1 MFQEVKLFVVVGDE
15 GGVRKVTDFT
25 GDVSIS
31 ETIGDPPEQCGWKG
45 RGRQVALGSEYRGIE
60 DCNRKGVQLL
70 KIEGTGHQRSSSMK
84 TMEPFIPYNFMLDS
98 IT

>member
-1 MFQEVKLFVVVGDE
+1 MFQKVKLFVVVRDE

-31 ETIGDPPEQCGWKG
+31 EMIGDPPEQCGWKG
-45 RGRQVALGSEYRGIE
+45 RGRQALGSKYRGNE

-70 KIEGTGHQRSSSMK
+70 KIEGTGHQRSRSMK
-84 TMEPFIPYNFMLDS
+84 MMEPFIPYNFMLDS
-98 IT
+98 IR